1 MSTQH
6 ELHGI
11 DHHTDAIMRRAES
24 LGDDFAAVIRNVSNG
39 PNISDLLRRYSQ
51 LLRDAEAAGMRTGRI
66 EAVIDAATD
75 HA

>member
-6 ELHGI
+6 TLHGT
-11 DHHTDAIMRRAES
+11 DHTTDVIMRRAES
-24 LGDDFAAVIRNVSNG
+24 LGHDFAAVVRNVSTG
-39 PNISDLLRRYSQ
+39 PNISGLLRRYSQ
-51 LLRDAEAAGMRTGRI
+51 LLRDAEAAGVPTARI

>member
-6 ELHGI
+6 TLHGI

-24 LGDDFAAVIRNVSNG
+24 LGDDFAAVIRNVSTG

-51 LLRDAEAAGMRTGRI
+51 LLRDAEAAGVRTARI